1 MSVGLPGESLPS
13 SSAAPGYVVTGV
25 AVCDE
30 PESEMLDLILAK
42 LVDYDVEVGSSGQA
56 TQITVRPVA

>member
-1 MSVGLPGESLPS
+1 MSIGLPGEPLPS
-13 SSAAPGYVVTGV
+13 SPPPPGYVVTGV

-42 LVDYDVEVGSSGQA
+42 LVDYDGEVGTSGPA